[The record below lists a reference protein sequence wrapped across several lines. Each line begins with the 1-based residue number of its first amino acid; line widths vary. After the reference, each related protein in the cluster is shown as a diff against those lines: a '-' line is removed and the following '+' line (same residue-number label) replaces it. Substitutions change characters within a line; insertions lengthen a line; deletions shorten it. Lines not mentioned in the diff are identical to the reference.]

1 MSIKNKEY
9 SCSVNNLKKPTV
21 VMGNDA
27 IGARLLELIMMEP
40 GDDPLHPDMGV
51 GIRSRY
57 RFNNEENFLMN
68 LQNDIKKQID
78 KYLPELS
85 ATDVIVTNNNKV
97 LGIIINTAEGA
108 YVVSYNTTT
117 NAMEAAANHVLDEL
131 Y

>member
-51 GIRSRY
+51 GIVRY
-57 RFNNEENFLMN
+57 RYSTNTLDK
-68 LQNDIKKQID
+68 LQERVANQID
-78 KYLPELS
+78 TYLPFYQNVSVSIILTPDKICNIEIGIGDTVYIYDSKAFKPITL
-85 ATDVIVTNNNKV
+85 TDIR
-97 LGIIINTAEGA
+97 A
-108 YVVSYNTTT
+108 
-117 NAMEAAANHVLDEL
+117 
-131 Y
+131 